1 MKNFAALAIVVLIAA
16 CAPAATPSTSPSA
29 LVTARATPSA
39 GPTSAAASPTAT
51 PIPLP
56 TGAEVA
62 AASGGGVWMYVNG
75 DHLFVSLN
83 RGDTWTETS
92 LPPGVRNGDIAFVS
106 AGDGWFLEPRP
117 AASQCASQEVTLWRT
132 VNGAATWAK
141 LDASGISSA
150 RCKGA
155 PAFSDSGTG
164 FIPVWDENSA
174 PALYMT
180 TDAGKSWRQSAALPD
195 PPGFVTRAGGVT
207 LRPSAIA
214 NFGSALLVSAVG
226 FQALATYYAFRSTDG
241 GATWSYASTG
251 PALAAPIV
259 FVTPTRWVQ
268 IIAPTESRETTDG
281 GRSWHAFASDYQQAA
296 PIPPQIVFGDAST
309 GYATVRG
316 TLARTIDG
324 GAHWTGLKTPGT

>member
-1 MKNFAALAIVVLIAA
+1 MSTT
-16 CAPAATPSTSPSA
+16 ATPS
-29 LVTARATPSA
+29 V
-39 GPTSAAASPTAT
+39 GPTSAGASASPAVT
-51 PIPLP
+51 PITLP

-83 RGDTWTETS
+83 RGDIWTEKS
-92 LPPGVRNGDIAFVS
+92 LPPGARSGDIAFVS
-106 AGDGWFLEPRP
+106 AGDGWFLEPKP
-117 AASQCASQEVTLWRT
+117 ATPQCTSQETTLWRT
-132 VNGAATWAK
+132 VDGATTWAK
-141 LDASGISSA
+141 LDANGISSA

-180 TDAGKSWRQSAALPD
+180 TDAGKSWKLSGALPD

-207 LRPSAIA
+207 LRPAAIA
-214 NFGSALLVSAVG
+214 NFGSVLLVSAVG
-226 FQALATYYAFRSTDG
+226 FNSLATYYAFRSTDG
-241 GATWSYASTG
+241 GATWSYVSTG
-251 PALAAPIV
+251 PAQAAPMV

-268 IIAPTESRETTDG
+268 IIAPSQSRETTDG
-281 GRSWHAFASDYQQAA
+281 GRSWHAFASDYAQAA
-296 PIPPQIVFGDAST
+296 PIPPQIVFGDASV